1 MKEDNKNTEL
11 NDTDKKLLI
20 SDVIDSRSLES
31 FYTEYDNWCENLW
44 AGQFYVKWL
53 KRDEFFESIKTYDDW
68 INLQKEVGL
77 IEDDMSW

>member
-1 MKEDNKNTEL
+1 
-11 NDTDKKLLI
+11 
-20 SDVIDSRSLES
+20 
-31 FYTEYDNWCENLW
+31 LW

-77 IEDDMSW
+77 IEDDRSW

>member
-77 IEDDMSW
+77 IEDDRSW